1 MPDADYLYIIDNY
14 RIIILVCILLKYHKC
29 HKRKELAMAL
39 IRCLL
44 ATLLLVFS
52 GQSLALFMP
61 DGFKVNT
68 DNAVESEEGCG
79 VIVTELKAYGES

>member
-1 MPDADYLYIIDNY
+1 
-14 RIIILVCILLKYHKC
+14 
-29 HKRKELAMAL
+29 MAL

-68 DNAVESEEGCG
+68 DSAVESEEGCG
-79 VIVTELKAYGES
+79 AIVTELKAYGES

>member
-1 MPDADYLYIIDNY
+1 
-14 RIIILVCILLKYHKC
+14 
-29 HKRKELAMAL
+29 MAL

-68 DNAVESEEGCG
+68 DDAVASEEGCG